1 MTNSILGKNILIG
14 VTAGIAAYKICE
26 LVRGYKKQG
35 ANVKVLMTEN
45 AQKFVSPLVLSCLS
59 ENKVYCSQFDY
70 SEYDVEHISLAK
82 WADIFV
88 IAPLTANT
96 ISKLANGICD
106 NLLTTVFC
114 AFTKQVLLVPAMN
127 VDMYENNIIQN
138 NLDRLRN
145 SNTTI
150 LEPAEGFLAC
160 GVTAKGRMPEL
171 DVILEETIKI
181 FDKNKKNKKVLLTAG
196 GTKENIDP
204 VRYVGNYS
212 SGKMGIALADEA
224 YKAGFEVVLVSTV
237 AVDKPYQVINVVSA
251 DEMFEA
257 VKQEFPTSDYLIMAA
272 AVADFKPIN
281 IAEQKIKK
289 SDKDTFVIEMVK
301 NPDILKEM
309 GKIKTDKQ
317 VVIGFCAES
326 ENLLNNATKK
336 LHEKN
341 IDFIVANDI
350 SRSDIGFNS
359 NDNEVTILGNDGSS
373 CILPKMSKMD
383 IAKNIIQ
390 KCILDKIKG

>member
-1 MTNSILGKNILIG
+1 MTNSIFGKNILIG
-14 VTAGIAAYKICE
+14 ITAGIAAYKICE
-26 LVRGYKKQG
+26 LVRLYKKQG
-35 ANVKVLMTEN
+35 ANVKVVMTEN

-70 SEYDVEHISLAK
+70 SEYEVEHISLAK

-106 NLLTTVFC
+106 NLLSTTFC
-114 AFTKQVLLVPAMN
+114 AFTKKILLVPAMN
-127 VDMYENNIIQN
+127 VDMYENDITQC

-145 SNTTI
+145 ANTTI
-150 LEPAEGFLAC
+150 LEPVEGFLAC
-160 GVTAKGRMPEL
+160 GVTAKGRMPEP
-171 DVILEETIKI
+171 ETILNETIEI
-181 FDKNKKNKKVLLTAG
+181 FDKNKKNKKILLTAG

-224 YKAGFEVVLVSTV
+224 YKAGFDVTLISTV
-237 AVDKPYQVINVVSA
+237 AVNKPYQVINVVSA

-289 SDKDTFVIEMVK
+289 SDKDTFLVEMVK

-309 GKIKTDKQ
+309 GKIKTENQ
-317 VVIGFCAES
+317 IIIGFCAES
-326 ENLLNNATKK
+326 ENLLDNATKK
-336 LHEKN
+336 LKEKN

-350 SRSDIGFNS
+350 SRNDIGFNS
-359 NDNEVTILGNDGSS
+359 DYNEVTILSS
-373 CILPKMSKMD
+373 TQENVTLERMSKAD
-383 IAKNIIQ
+383 IARNIIEI
-390 KCILDKIKG
+390 CIQI

>member
-1 MTNSILGKNILIG
+1 MTNSIFGKNILIG
-14 VTAGIAAYKICE
+14 ITAGIAAYKICE
-26 LVRGYKKQG
+26 LVRLYKKQG
-35 ANVKVLMTEN
+35 ANVKVVMTEN

-70 SEYDVEHISLAK
+70 SEYEVEHISLAK

-106 NLLTTVFC
+106 NLLSTTFC
-114 AFTKQVLLVPAMN
+114 AFTKKILLVPAMN
-127 VDMYENNIIQN
+127 VDMYEKDITQC
-138 NLDRLRN
+138 NLDKLRN
-145 SNTTI
+145 ANTTI
-150 LEPAEGFLAC
+150 LEPVEGFLAC
-160 GVTAKGRMPEL
+160 GVTAKGRMPEP
-171 DVILEETIKI
+171 ETILNETIEI
-181 FDKNKKNKKVLLTAG
+181 FDKNKKNKKILLTAG

-224 YKAGFEVVLVSTV
+224 YKAGFDVTLISTV
-237 AVDKPYQVINVVSA
+237 AVNKPYQVINVVSA

-257 VKQEFPTSDYLIMAA
+257 VKKEFPTSDYLIMAA

-289 SDKDTFVIEMVK
+289 SDKDTFLVEMVK

-309 GKIKTDKQ
+309 GKIKTENQ
-317 VVIGFCAES
+317 IIIGFCAES
-326 ENLLNNATKK
+326 ENLLDNATKK
-336 LHEKN
+336 LKEKN

-350 SRSDIGFNS
+350 SRKDIGFNS
-359 NDNEVTILGNDGSS
+359 DYNEVTILSS
-373 CILPKMSKMD
+373 TQENVTLERMSKAD
-383 IAKNIIQ
+383 IARNIIEI
-390 KCILDKIKG
+390 CIQI

>member
-1 MTNSILGKNILIG
+1 MQNVIKSKNILIG
-14 VTAGIAAYKICE
+14 VTAGIAAYKVCE
-26 LVRGYKKQG
+26 LVRLYKKQG

-59 ENKVYCSQFDY
+59 ENKVYCEQFDY

-106 NLLTTVFC
+106 NLLSTTFC
-114 AFTKQVLLVPAMN
+114 AFTKTVLLVPAMN

-138 NLDRLRN
+138 NLDKLRN
-145 SNTTI
+145 ANTTI
-150 LEPAEGFLAC
+150 LEPVEGFLAC
-160 GVTAKGRMPEL
+160 GVTAKGRMPEPEA
-171 DVILEETIKI
+171 ILEETIKI
-181 FDKNKKNKKVLLTAG
+181 FTKNKKNKKILITAG

-204 VRYVGNYS
+204 VRYIGNYS
-212 SGKMGIALADEA
+212 SGKMGIAIADEA
-224 YKAGFEVVLVSTV
+224 YKQGFDVTLIATV
-237 AVDKPYQVINVVSA
+237 AVDKPYPVINVVSA

-257 VKQEFPTSDYLIMAA
+257 VKREFATSDYLVMAA
-272 AVADFKPIN
+272 AVADFKPVN
-281 IAEQKIKK
+281 VAEQKIKK
-289 SDKDTFVIEMVK
+289 SNKDTFVVEMVK

-317 VVIGFCAES
+317 VIIGFCAES

-336 LHEKN
+336 LQEKN
-341 IDFIVANDI
+341 VDFIIANDI

-359 NDNEVTILGNDGSS
+359 NDNEVTILAKDATTVA
-373 CILPKMSKMD
+373 LPKMSKQD
-383 IAKNIIQ
+383 VAKNIIQ
-390 KCILDKIKG
+390 KCIIASMN